1 MILAFNAW
9 DTILLSGL
17 RLFCV
22 LVCLEVFKQ
31 VLSHYKRRLSD
42 CNGRTYSRASSS
54 SYNLISN
61 KQQPSCLIV

>member
-1 MILAFNAW
+1 VILAFNAW

-22 LVCLEVFKQ
+22 WVCLEVFKQ
-31 VLSHYKRRLSD
+31 VLSLFIKEIGVIATEELIL
-42 CNGRTYSRASSS
+42 RASSS

-61 KQQPSCLIV
+61 KQQPLVV

>member
-22 LVCLEVFKQ
+22 WICLEVFKQ
-31 VLSHYKRRLSD
+31 VLSLFIKDWSD
-42 CNGRTYSRASSS
+42 CNGRTYSKGHLA
-54 SYNLISN
+54 LVTI
-61 KQQPSCLIV
+61 

>member
-22 LVCLEVFKQ
+22 WVCLEVFKQ
-31 VLSHYKRRLSD
+31 VLSLFIKEI
-42 CNGRTYSRASSS
+42 GVIATEE
-54 SYNLISN
+54 LI
-61 KQQPSCLIV
+61 LRGI

>member
-22 LVCLEVFKQ
+22 WVCLEVFKQ
-31 VLSHYKRRLSD
+31 VLSLFKGDWSD
-42 CNGRTYSRASSS
+42 CNGRTYSRG
-54 SYNLISN
+54 I
-61 KQQPSCLIV
+61 

>member
-22 LVCLEVFKQ
+22 WVCLEVFKQ
-31 VLSHYKRRLSD
+31 VLSLFIKEIGVIATEELIL
-42 CNGRTYSRASSS
+42 GASSS

-61 KQQPSCLIV
+61 KQQPLVV